1 MLKLLLII
9 AITIY
14 VLSKVGR
21 LLFGMGAY
29 SSQNRTYR
37 RPPDGNVNVK
47 KEDANNKNKTTI
59 KGGEYIDFEEV
70 K

>member
-9 AITIY
+9 AISIY
-14 VLSKVGR
+14 LLSKISR
-21 LLFGMGAY
+21 FLFGIGL
-29 SSQNRTYR
+29 SPSQNRSYTK
-37 RPPDGNVNVK
+37 PTDGNVNVNSSTSK
-47 KEDANNKNKTTI
+47 KKDEKV

>member
-9 AITIY
+9 AITVY
-14 VLSKVGR
+14 VLSKLGR
-21 LLFGMGAY
+21 FLFGMGTY
-29 SSQNRTYR
+29 SSQNQTYR
-37 RPPDGNVNVK
+37 RDGNVNVN
-47 KEDANNKNKTTI
+47 KEEAKSKNKTTI